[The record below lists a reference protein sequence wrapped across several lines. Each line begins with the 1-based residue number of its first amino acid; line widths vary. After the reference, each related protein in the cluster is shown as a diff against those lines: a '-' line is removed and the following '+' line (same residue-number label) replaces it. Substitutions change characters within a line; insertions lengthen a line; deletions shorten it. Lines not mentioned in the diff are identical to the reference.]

1 MDSTIKVPT
10 VQDWLWI
17 EVMFIQ
23 ALLGSISSN
32 VSRVVISFDQKE
44 WVLVATL
51 ERMNEEDKEEMED
64 AVDEFSILLE
74 DIKEHITDIAYAKA
88 KAMVLV
94 SKDQSTPINNENMRI
109 VFQRKE
115 V

>member
-1 MDSTIKVPT
+1 MPT

-32 VSRVVISFDQKE
+32 VRRVAISFDQEE

-74 DIKEHITDIAYAKA
+74 DIKEHITDIAYTKAKA
-88 KAMVLV
+88 KIIE
-94 SKDQSTPINNENMRI
+94 SKDKSTPINNKNMRI